1 MKLHDPTP
9 GGVANVSSIPTEPT
23 GANRK
28 ILVVLVGLG
37 ALTATFYFEWWLRA
51 PVGRLALIVLP
62 LTLFY
67 HAAQIFIPW
76 TLFLNARRAPAPP
89 PQRGLSVDVFVVA
102 YKEPAWLVKKTLK
115 AAVNMQYPHR
125 TFLLDDG
132 RRSELASAAR
142 ALGAGYI
149 TRSNNKHAKAGN
161 INHALEQ
168 TDGDIIVIFDTDHT
182 PKPEFL
188 LRSLGHFRNSRVGF
202 VQVMQTFSNRKESF
216 ISRAA
221 TETTDEFFGPICI
234 GMDSWDSCTLFG
246 TNALIRRSA
255 LVEIGGYQP
264 GLTEDLATSIELHAA
279 KWGSRY
285 VHEPLAPGLSPSD
298 LRAFFV
304 QQFKWALGVF
314 GLLFT
319 VYPRRFFNMTWKQR
333 LCYLTRMTCYLA
345 GPYCAAHILLAFFLL
360 FGSGRTHDVFLGY
373 ALRYLPLFA
382 VILTIQAY
390 SVHHWSREPA
400 RLRWRAISLVYST
413 WPVYVAAL
421 CCAIFRWKV
430 DYLPTPKVFQAGN
443 HLPLAAPQLFA
454 AAGLLVGLTWLMN
467 ASSFTQSSVAIG
479 TFAAL
484 LVLANASLSIGVI
497 EGFRSRP
504 IKRTSQFSVL
514 PRTR

>member
-1 MKLHDPTP
+1 MKLYDPTP
-9 GGVANVSSIPTEPT
+9 GGVANISTIATELT

-28 ILVVLVGLG
+28 ILFVLVGLG

-51 PVGRLALIVLP
+51 PVGRLAFIVLP

-67 HAAQIFIPW
+67 HAAQIFMPW

-132 RRSELASAAR
+132 RRGELALAAR
-142 ALGAGYI
+142 TLGADYI

-161 INHALEQ
+161 INHALEK
-168 TDGDIIVIFDTDHT
+168 TDGDIVVIFDTDHT
-182 PKPEFL
+182 PKQEFL
-188 LRSLGHFRNSRVGF
+188 ERSLGHFRNSRVGF

-221 TETTDEFFGPICI
+221 TETTEEFFGPICI

-255 LVEIGGYQP
+255 LEQIGGYQP

-279 KWGSRY
+279 KWCSRY
-285 VHEPLAPGLSPSD
+285 VHEPLAPGLSPAD
-298 LRAFFV
+298 LRGFFV

-319 VYPRRFFNMTWKQR
+319 VYPRRFFRMTWRQR

-360 FGSGRTHDVFLGY
+360 FGSGRTHDVFVGY

-382 VILTIQAY
+382 VILIIQAF
-390 SVHHWSREPA
+390 SVHLWSREPA

-413 WPVYVAAL
+413 WPIYVAAL
-421 CCAIFRWKV
+421 FCAIFRWKV
-430 DYLPTPKVFQAGN
+430 DYLPTPKVFQRGN
-443 HLPLAAPQLFA
+443 YLPLAAPQLFA
-454 AAGLLVGLTWLMN
+454 EAGLVVGLMWLVKG
-467 ASSFTQSSVAIG
+467 SSFTQGS
-479 TFAAL
+479 FAVEGFAGL
-484 LVLANASLSIGVI
+484 LVLANASLSVGVI
-497 EGFRSRP
+497 EGLQFRPKIRFVPARMRS
-504 IKRTSQFSVL
+504 
-514 PRTR
+514 